1 MKILFVFIF
10 TIMTGILSVSAENQI
25 TGSVVQASDNSPISG
40 ANILI
45 KDANGKILAYGAS
58 TSDGRFSIRM
68 SSTSEK
74 LSINAT
80 MIGYKPYSAP
90 LALDGKPVLI
100 MMEEGVLQ
108 LQEVV
113 VKADRIRENGDTITY
128 NVGSFA
134 QRQDRTIG
142 DVLKRMPGIDVANN
156 GKIQYQGIDINKFY
170 IEGNDLLGGKYGI
183 ATNGISYDDIGAVE
197 VMENHQPMQV
207 LRGLSFSDQAAINLK
222 MKNKSKATLLVQ
234 GTLAGG
240 FSEQPK
246 GLLWQGDIFTMMVTG
261 KYQMITTLKGNNVG
275 YNLSNQLMDFIPDS
289 QNESIDGYISL
300 STPITPNLQRNRS
313 YFNRSWMVSSS
324 HLLKTAKGREFRAQI
339 DYNNDHVS
347 AQGASSTTY
356 FLESGDR
363 IILEDKNSLSHRD
376 AITGKFVYEANE
388 KTYFLNN
395 TLSTD
400 LSWNDL
406 TLNTT
411 GSLPNTQSA
420 QMPEYSV
427 SNLLKVIKR
436 FGNNKLVTFTSRN
449 EWSSLPEKLAI
460 DHDGQSYG
468 QNINQ
473 HSFYTDERASL
484 GFVFNKILL
493 SLDAGLSGYF
503 RKLDTDLFGVEMADL
518 VGVEALTTYYLRV
531 FASPKFEWSYKKL
544 ELTFNFPVNLY
555 SYFFSGVMNNR
566 TELFLSPSLS
576 ARFRFTPRMSLTLHG
591 SARRSPAS
599 LHDIHTSSILTD
611 YRSFSSGVD
620 DYYTSSGQSLSAIF
634 NYRNASS
641 GIFVMAMG
649 SYGWNKS
656 KFGTVQNII
665 DDYVFYSYTSRP
677 SDSRNAM
684 AYLNVSKTLDFMRG
698 AIGLKGNYRR
708 IENSL
713 LSQGLKTDYNNDLFS
728 LSPFVNGN
736 ISTLFNWNFRFTWE
750 KSMLKISDM
759 QSRSSNNFI
768 YSGSVT
774 VTPCSL
780 ITWTTGGEF
789 YRNQI
794 EEGHYKKMFMLD
806 TKLTFNISKRIEV
819 STSITNLLNKKE
831 YCYTSYGTVSQYE
844 RSSKLRGR
852 EFMISIYLK
861 K

>member
-1 MKILFVFIF
+1 MKVFFVFIF
-10 TIMTGILSVSAENQI
+10 TIMTGILSVSAENLI
-25 TGSVVQASDNSPISG
+25 TGSIVQASDNSPISG
-40 ANILI
+40 ANIMI
-45 KDANGKILAYGAS
+45 KDANGKIVAYG
-58 TSDGRFSIRM
+58 TSAPDGRFAIRL

-80 MIGYKPYSAP
+80 MISYKPYLAP
-90 LALDGKPVLI
+90 LLFDGKPLVI
-100 MMEEGVLQ
+100 KMEEGALQ

-113 VKADRIRENGDTITY
+113 IKADRIRENGDTITY
-128 NVGSFA
+128 HVGSFA

-142 DVLKRMPGIDVANN
+142 DVLKRMPGIDVANS

-222 MKNKSKATLLVQ
+222 MKNKSKATLLVH

-261 KYQMITTLKGNNVG
+261 KYQMITTFKGNNVG
-275 YNLSNQLMDFIPDS
+275 QNLSDQLMDFISDR
-289 QNESIDGYISL
+289 QNETIGGYVSL
-300 STPITPNLQRNRS
+300 SIPTTPNLQRNRS

-324 HLLKTAKGREFRAQI
+324 HLLKTTKGKEFRAQV
-339 DYNNDHVS
+339 DYNNDRVS

-356 FLESGDR
+356 FLESGDK
-363 IILEDKNSLSHRD
+363 IIFEDKNSLSHRD

-411 GSLPNTQSA
+411 GSLSNTQFA
-420 QMPEYSV
+420 KMPEYSV

-449 EWSSLPEKLAI
+449 EWNSLPEKLTV

-468 QNINQ
+468 QNIKQ
-473 HSFYTDERASL
+473 HSFYTDEKASL
-484 GFVFNKILL
+484 GFVFNKVLL

-503 RKLDTDLFGVEMADL
+503 RKLDTELFGVDMSEL
-518 VGVEALTTYYLRV
+518 VGAEALTTDYLRV
-531 FASPKFEWSYKKL
+531 FVSPKFEWSYKKL
-544 ELTFNFPVNLY
+544 ELTLNIPVNLY
-555 SYFFSGVMNNR
+555 SYFFSGVMSNR
-566 TELFLSPSLS
+566 TEFFLSPSLA
-576 ARFRFTPRMSLTLHG
+576 ARFRFTPRMSLTLRG

-611 YRSFSSGVD
+611 YRSFSSGID
-620 DYYTSSGQSLSAIF
+620 DYYTSSGQTISATF
-634 NYRNASS
+634 NYRNAPS

-665 DDYVFYSYTSRP
+665 DDYVFYSYKSQP
-677 SDSRNAM
+677 SDSRNAL
-684 AYLNVSKTLDFMRG
+684 AYLNISKTLDFMRG
-698 AIGLKGNYRR
+698 AIGLKGNYRKMG
-708 IENSL
+708 NSL
-713 LSQGLKTDYNNDLFS
+713 LSQGIKTDYNNDSFS

-736 ISTLFNWNFRFTWE
+736 ISTLLNWNFRFSWE

-759 QSRSSNNFI
+759 PSRSSNSFF

-774 VTPCSL
+774 FTPCSL

-794 EEGHYKKMFMLD
+794 EEEHYKKMFMLD

-819 STSITNLLNKKE
+819 SASITNLLNKKE
-831 YCYTSYGTVSQYE
+831 YSYTSYGTVSQYE
-844 RSSKLRGR
+844 RSRKLRGR

>member
-1 MKILFVFIF
+1 MKILFVLIF
-10 TIMTGILSVSAENQI
+10 TIMTGFLNVSAENLI
-25 TGSVVQASDNSPISG
+25 TGSVVQTSDKSPISG

-45 KDANGKILAYGAS
+45 KDANGKILAYGVSA
-58 TSDGRFSIRM
+58 TNGHFSIKL

-74 LSINAT
+74 LFISAA
-80 MIGYKPYSAP
+80 MIGYKSYSAP
-90 LALDGKPVLI
+90 LALDGKPLVI
-100 MMEEGVLQ
+100 KMEKGALQ

-113 VKADRIRENGDTITY
+113 VKANRIRENGDTITY
-128 NVGSFA
+128 TVNSFA

-142 DVLKRMPGIDVANN
+142 DVLKRMPGIDVTNN

-222 MKNKSKATLLVQ
+222 MKNKSKATLLVH
-234 GTLAGG
+234 GTLAEG

-261 KYQMITTLKGNNVG
+261 KYQMITTFKGNNVG
-275 YNLSNQLMDFIPDS
+275 QNLSNQLMDFISDR
-289 QNESIDGYISL
+289 QNETIDGYVSL
-300 STPITPNLQRNRS
+300 STPVTPNLQRNRR

-324 HLLKTAKGREFRAQI
+324 HLLKTAKGSEFRAQV
-339 DYNNDHVS
+339 DYNYDRVS
-347 AQGASSTTY
+347 AHGASSTTY
-356 FLESGDR
+356 FLESGDK
-363 IILEDKNSLSHRD
+363 IIFENKNSRSRRD
-376 AITGKFVYEANE
+376 AITGKFIYEANE

-400 LSWNDL
+400 ISWNDL
-406 TLNTT
+406 TLNTI
-411 GSLPNTQSA
+411 GSIPNIQSA

-427 SNLLKVIKR
+427 SNLLKIIKR
-436 FGNNKLVTFTSRN
+436 FGNNKLVTFASRN
-449 EWSSLPEKLAI
+449 EWNSIPEKLTI
-460 DHDGQSYG
+460 NRNGNSYG
-468 QNINQ
+468 QNIKQ
-473 HSFYTDERASL
+473 HSLYTDERASL
-484 GFVFNKILL
+484 GFVFNKVLL

-503 RKLDTDLFGVEMADL
+503 RKLNTNLFGVDIADL
-518 VGVEALTTYYLRV
+518 VGAEALTTDYLRV
-531 FASPKFEWSYKKL
+531 FVSPKFEWSYQKL
-544 ELTFNFPVNLY
+544 DLTLNFPVNIY

-566 TELFLSPSLS
+566 TESFLSPSLT
-576 ARFRFTPRMSLTLHG
+576 ARFRFTPRMSLTLRG

-611 YRSFSSGVD
+611 YRSFSSGID
-620 DYYTSSGQSLSAIF
+620 DYYTSSGQSLSATF
-634 NYRNASS
+634 KYRNAPR
-641 GIFVMAMG
+641 GIFIMALG

-656 KFGTVQNII
+656 KFGTVQDFI
-665 DDYVFYSYTSRP
+665 DDYVFYSYKSMP

-698 AIGLKGNYRR
+698 VIGLKGNYIRR
-708 IENSL
+708 ENSL
-713 LSQGLKTDYNNDLFS
+713 LSQGFKTDYNNDSFS

-736 ISTLFNWNFRFTWE
+736 ILTLLNWNFRFSWE

-759 QSRSSNNFI
+759 PSRSSNKFI
-768 YSGSVT
+768 YSGSMT

-794 EEGHYKKMFMLD
+794 EEGHYKKMFILD

-819 STSITNLLNKKE
+819 SASITNLLNKKE
-831 YCYTSYGTVSQYE
+831 YSYTSYGTLSKYE
-844 RSSKLRGR
+844 RSNKLRGR